1 MTYKGLGKHFLEV
14 SSSFFTYLLGPT
26 VDSFGDLV
34 ALGQFHQLTHPYS
47 ENQQRILLAWWL
59 FEPLISSPEM
69 QTRLWQGPEPLQASD
84 LIPKGSDLV
93 SKVQFG

>member
-1 MTYKGLGKHFLEV
+1 MEPKVLFRHLWNTVGSSLPLGIMTYKGLGKHFLEV

-69 QTRLWQGPEPLQASD
+69 QTRL
-84 LIPKGSDLV
+84 
-93 SKVQFG
+93 

>member
-34 ALGQFHQLTHPYS
+34 ALGQFHQLTQPYK
-47 ENQQRILLAWWL
+47 ENQQRIPLAWWL

-69 QTRLWQGPEPLQASD
+69 QTRL
-84 LIPKGSDLV
+84 
-93 SKVQFG
+93 